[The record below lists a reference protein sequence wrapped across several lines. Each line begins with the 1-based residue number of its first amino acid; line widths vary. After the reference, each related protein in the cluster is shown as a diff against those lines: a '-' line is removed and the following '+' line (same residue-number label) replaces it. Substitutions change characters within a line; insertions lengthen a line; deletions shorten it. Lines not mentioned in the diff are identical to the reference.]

1 VAAVSLS
8 VQEKI
13 EDFRNAMPLV
23 SIPYRA
29 SRNALNKARND

>member
-1 VAAVSLS
+1 MRVCKSKL
-8 VQEKI
+8 E
-13 EDFRNAMPLV
+13 EFRNAMPLV